1 VKGPPKFAIHK
12 RNQKED
18 IIGNKFRFALLSIIL
33 RECERSYIM
42 LAQENIPEEHT
53 PCANIIIILPKILQ
67 KFFDKIFTIIR
78 AMCTTE
84 EYAIIT
90 FISLFI
96 KHTTLNSL
104 PPNKEKIIKNKVRFS
119 LFTNMIIRINPYPPN
134 FNKTPAKIMD
144 PPTGAST

>member
-1 VKGPPKFAIHK
+1 
-12 RNQKED
+12 
-18 IIGNKFRFALLSIIL
+18 
-33 RECERSYIM
+33 M